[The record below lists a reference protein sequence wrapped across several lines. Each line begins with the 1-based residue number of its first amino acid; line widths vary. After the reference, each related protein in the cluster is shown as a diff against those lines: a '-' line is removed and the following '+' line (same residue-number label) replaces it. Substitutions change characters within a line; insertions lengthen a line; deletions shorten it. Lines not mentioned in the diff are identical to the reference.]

1 MNFRVF
7 CHDLILTNVEFN
19 SCKRIILWYF
29 CIFWTDDLIDLSEGA
44 SAANILSQL
53 AAIKPLDGMNYSTW
67 REDIELMLALSE
79 LDFALRSARPV
90 PPQVGE
96 PDFDNKVMKHV
107 LERAKWERSNRK
119 CLMVLKRS
127 IMEAIRGSI
136 PECET
141 TKEYLDRVATQFV
154 GSSKAYASTVTK

>member
-1 MNFRVF
+1 
-7 CHDLILTNVEFN
+7 
-19 SCKRIILWYF
+19 
-29 CIFWTDDLIDLSEGA
+29 
-44 SAANILSQL
+44 
-53 AAIKPLDGMNYSTW
+53 
-67 REDIELMLALSE
+67 MLALSE
-79 LDFALRSARPV
+79 LDYALNGARPV

-119 CLMVLKRS
+119 CLMILKRS

-141 TKEYLDRVATQFV
+141 AREYLDRVAAQFV
-154 GSSKAYASTVTK
+154 GLWAPLKHMPVP